1 MKLSKKIVI
10 ITALI
15 VVVMGILTVLS
26 IQVVLA
32 GALKMQLEDKGL
44 SLSRVMANDL
54 ANPLLDGDL
63 LVVERILK
71 AVQEDGHSV
80 EYAWVVTPGAN
91 KVIHTFGSGFPEAL
105 LTANPVPPDRT
116 YSIQLLSTEKGPIR
130 DIGMRILDGLDAEL
144 HVGFSENGI
153 LSSLRRV
160 TWIVIALTLVGIVIG
175 SLAAWFL
182 GRYVTGPLER
192 LTGLTKHIGEGNF
205 EERIAIDSDDEV
217 GDLARSFNQMT
228 QNLRETIGR
237 LRDSEESYRQQNR
250 GLMAINT
257 VSRVT
262 SLNAD
267 LSGVLDQVL
276 SKLVDVMGLADVRIV
291 ISSEVLVVADDPM
304 RPDEYLKSPG
314 SAEPKEISRIPLVA
328 KSRVV
333 GSLIVGASAP
343 LSEADRGILHAVGRQ
358 LGVVIE
364 NVELW
369 NRLKRREEMVSQL
382 LQKIITAQEEE
393 RKRIARE
400 LHDETNQSL
409 AALAVGLKTASALVT
424 RDAEKAETMMEALK
438 ESTVAI
444 MRELHN
450 IIYDLRP
457 TLLDDLGLIPALRW
471 CAENRLGAQGVEV
484 AVNATGSPV
493 RLPAEIETALFRIG
507 QEALSNAAKYS
518 GASCVELSLE
528 IKAGLVRLR
537 GEDDGR
543 GFDRDQVLNDKSGKG
558 SLGLLGMIERAT
570 LLGGKADVAS
580 SPGRGTVIFV
590 EIPIAREG
598 GESNEEDSGSVG

>member
-44 SLSRVMANDL
+44 SLSQVMANDL

-105 LTANPVPPDRT
+105 LTANPVPSDRI

-144 HVGFSENGI
+144 HVGFSEKGI
-153 LSSLRRV
+153 LSSLQRV
-160 TWIVIALTLVGIVIG
+160 TWIVIALTLVGIAIG

-192 LTGLTKHIGEGNF
+192 LTGLSKHIGEGNF
-205 EERIAIDSDDEV
+205 DERIAIDSDDEV
-217 GDLARSFNQMT
+217 GDLARSFNQMA

-250 GLMAINT
+250 GLLAINT

-276 SKLVDVMGLADVRIV
+276 SKLVEVMGLSDVQIV
-291 ISSEVLVVADDPM
+291 ISSEALAVADDP
-304 RPDEYLKSPG
+304 RQHDEHLKSLG

-333 GSLIVGASAP
+333 GSLIVGASAS
-343 LSEADRGILHAVGRQ
+343 LSDADRGILHAVGRQ

-424 RDAEKAETMMEALK
+424 RDAEKAESMMEALK

-457 TLLDDLGLIPALRW
+457 TLLDDLGLIPAIRW
-471 CAENRLGAQGVEV
+471 CAENRLATQGVEV
-484 AVNATGSPV
+484 AVSATGSPA
-493 RLPAEIETALFRIG
+493 RFPAEIETALFRIA
-507 QEALSNAAKYS
+507 QEAISNAAKYS
-518 GASCVELSLE
+518 GASCVQLSLE
-528 IKAGLVRLR
+528 IKAGAVRLR
-537 GEDDGR
+537 VEDDGR

-570 LLGGKADVAS
+570 LLGGRADVAS
-580 SPGRGTVIFV
+580 APGRGTVIFV